1 MGIFLAGDL
10 AGKTATTQTG
20 RHEDVQEYSRTQQV
34 ILLGLEH
41 RAGIDDEFHWLI
53 RSPADSAEGLVFI
66 LR

>member
-34 ILLGLEH
+34 IL
-41 RAGIDDEFHWLI
+41 RAGIDGEFHWLI

>member
-1 MGIFLAGDL
+1 MGVFLAGDL

-20 RHEDVQEYSRTQQV
+20 RCEDVQEYSRTQQV

-41 RAGIDDEFHWLI
+41 RAGIDGELHWLT
-53 RSPADSAEGLVFI
+53 RSPVDSAEGLGFI